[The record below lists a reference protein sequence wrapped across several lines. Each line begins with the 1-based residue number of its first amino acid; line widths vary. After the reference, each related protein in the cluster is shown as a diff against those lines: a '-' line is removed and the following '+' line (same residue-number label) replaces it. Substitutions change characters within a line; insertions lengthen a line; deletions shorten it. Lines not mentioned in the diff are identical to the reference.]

1 MFRFEPPNFCDCSA
15 GFRNV
20 QSMASNV
27 CPALRNAP
35 KKDEKKYVENH
46 LAACHCNDA
55 PCQQRDNTMQLPRKR
70 LKLKIAFSGSSS
82 TASAMC
88 LFKPETN
95 QTTETI
101 SSSPSSQ
108 TESGGLR
115 CATSVFHGVSMS
127 YWILLNFSQSRSS
140 SDPRPI
146 LFLWFSFWE
155 RERGVALLK
164 WIIKIIQV
172 R

>member
-1 MFRFEPPNFCDCSA
+1 MCVHEIQNYRVMRTASCDSVVPACDLQSAFECGIRSPFQH
-15 GFRNV
+15 R
-20 QSMASNV
+20 ASI
-27 CPALRNAP
+27 L
-35 KKDEKKYVENH
+35 
-46 LAACHCNDA
+46 
-55 PCQQRDNTMQLPRKR
+55 QLPRKR
-70 LKLKIAFSGSSS
+70 LKLNLAFSCSSS
-82 TASAMC
+82 TASAMTF
-88 LFKPETN
+88 FKPETN